1 MNIIGTLRSGADA
14 DSAANR
20 PTARGQD
27 DGPAYLSPP
36 SSDSDVSPVGK
47 ILSQMTEKAGD
58 FQDIEDSNLPEAI
71 KSFLKII
78 RKLQQELA
86 ELYQKL
92 QAIQAD
98 SRLDPEAKKQ
108 QTAQLQSQI
117 SQINGAVSAMTH
129 KLADLIRELKLD
141 SAQSMKVASLLAR

>member
-1 MNIIGTLRSGADA
+1 MNIIGTLRSAADA
-14 DSAANR
+14 ESAANR
-20 PTARGQD
+20 LTARGQD

>member
-1 MNIIGTLRSGADA
+1 MNIIGTLRSAADA
-14 DSAANR
+14 ESAANR
-20 PTARGQD
+20 LTARGQG